1 MVRARHVKL
10 GPFKRW
16 WASRSDSHFQI
27 VTSVSIL
34 SVAAT
39 LWGFVFLFILGGAT
53 DPSKQNLV
61 PFSWGCLFFGG
72 LFAFYILPDFFAY
85 LRAGTQ
91 PQNILNPGVP
101 FEVAEEFVKEVE
113 SEKITAE

>member
-72 LFAFYILPDFFAY
+72 CLSFPILTVLPV
-85 LRAGTQ
+85 L
-91 PQNILNPGVP
+91 L
-101 FEVAEEFVKEVE
+101 
-113 SEKITAE
+113 